1 MSQFDDLYCRFQRV
15 LKAVDAANKD
25 ELMTHPPIEMI
36 YFEHI
41 PSDISLVDDAQE
53 LTFVPNI
60 IDVARNKLYYIEGNV
75 VCKDHTEVQHAN
87 LIDVLRKHEGIMI
100 SSDNALPPPAYG
112 VVCDIDVQS

>member
-1 MSQFDDLYCRFQRV
+1 MCA
-15 LKAVDAANKD
+15 LKVVD
-25 ELMTHPPIEMI
+25 EVGMIEPLTTPPIDTSD
-36 YFEHI
+36 FEHI
-41 PSDISLVDDAQE
+41 ASDISLVDDAQA

-87 LIDVLRKHEGIMI
+87 LIDKLRKHEGIMI